1 MDVLPDAITCSA
13 LRGAFQMPPRGR
25 SGHEWCSRMSEEKKV
40 FLSWEYRFP
49 QIGLLLREIDDAC
62 GDLALTFVST
72 VAPAVLR
79 GCNAFQMLLE
89 ISGPC

>member
-1 MDVLPDAITCSA
+1 
-13 LRGAFQMPPRGR
+13 
-25 SGHEWCSRMSEEKKV
+25 MSEEKKV

-49 QIGLLLREIDDAC
+49 QTGLLLRVIDDAC

-79 GCNAFQMLLE
+79 GCNTFQMLLE